1 MKKSLPCEM
10 KATTH
15 TLFIGATLFIE
26 NFGTTQPTVSKYQK
40 NVLEWLIALTFSSEI
55 EMQGNVS
62 STGIIFHLCS
72 HQCGSN

>member
-26 NFGTTQPTVSKYQK
+26 NFSTTQPTVSKYQK
-40 NVLEWLIALTFSSEI
+40 NVSEWLIALTFSSE
-55 EMQGNVS
+55 MQYVRRCFGIPSGNLAL
-62 STGIIFHLCS
+62 GAW
-72 HQCGSN
+72 